1 MCQLDIHNTAEAKA
15 IQYQGN
21 VKAKT
26 IVYQLKVYR
35 MAFCLLCLETDGTLR
50 GDCVP
55 LTITNLPEP
64 YFLNHLFPWVFKTS
78 LRRNQN
84 NSGLIGCVETVLGET
99 LNSKAKSTNDRGD
112 FFWEQLSHK
121 NLLCFSWDFVKMQ
134 TDRHS
139 NKVMFLTFIESLVC
153 TGSTLIDLNLKIL
166 LGNYT
171 FDIISGLNSYLSS
184 LISFKHPSYKS
195 LLLKF
200 HIVINNLQKWQ

>member
-26 IVYQLKVYR
+26 IVYQLNVYR

-64 YFLNHLFPWVFKTS
+64 YFLNHLLPRVFKTS

-84 NSGLIGCVETVLGET
+84 NSGLKGCVETVLGET
-99 LNSKAKSTNDRGD
+99 LINKAKSRGD
-112 FFWEQLSHK
+112 FFLEQLSQK
-121 NLLCFSWDFVKMQ
+121 N
-134 TDRHS
+134 
-139 NKVMFLTFIESLVC
+139 
-153 TGSTLIDLNLKIL
+153 
-166 LGNYT
+166 
-171 FDIISGLNSYLSS
+171 
-184 LISFKHPSYKS
+184 
-195 LLLKF
+195 
-200 HIVINNLQKWQ
+200 

>member
-1 MCQLDIHNTAEAKA
+1 MVYSYRVWIGFLIHHEHAHILTQHQHTRSKPGLLGITQCSVIYPKNKA

-64 YFLNHLFPWVFKTS
+64 YFLNHLFPRVFKTS

-112 FFWEQLSHK
+112 FF
-121 NLLCFSWDFVKMQ
+121 
-134 TDRHS
+134 
-139 NKVMFLTFIESLVC
+139 
-153 TGSTLIDLNLKIL
+153 
-166 LGNYT
+166 
-171 FDIISGLNSYLSS
+171 
-184 LISFKHPSYKS
+184 
-195 LLLKF
+195 
-200 HIVINNLQKWQ
+200 

>member
-50 GDCVP
+50 GDWVP

-64 YFLNHLFPWVFKTS
+64 YFLNHLFPRVFKTS

-112 FFWEQLSHK
+112 FFE
-121 NLLCFSWDFVKMQ
+121 
-134 TDRHS
+134 
-139 NKVMFLTFIESLVC
+139 
-153 TGSTLIDLNLKIL
+153 
-166 LGNYT
+166 
-171 FDIISGLNSYLSS
+171 
-184 LISFKHPSYKS
+184 
-195 LLLKF
+195 
-200 HIVINNLQKWQ
+200 NN